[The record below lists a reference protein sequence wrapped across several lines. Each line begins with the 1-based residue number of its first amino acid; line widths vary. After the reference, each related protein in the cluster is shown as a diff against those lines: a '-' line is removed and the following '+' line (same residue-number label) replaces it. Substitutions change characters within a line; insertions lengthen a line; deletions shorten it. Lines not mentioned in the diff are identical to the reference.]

1 MTPSFS
7 FLSLNRLYRIQF
19 HSCAECTGDAFQ
31 SKFNTD
37 KSDIKNFEKPPKQT
51 FPAMS
56 DQTVE
61 CRAEK
66 AKSEIAK
73 FFSGSKVLI
82 TVGLGFM
89 GKLLIEKL
97 LRCCPNITM
106 MYVFVRGKDGKNPH
120 ERLKQL
126 VELSLYDKLKKDQ
139 PDFLK
144 KIVVIESDLEATNLG
159 LSQRDRDRL
168 LDANVIFH
176 GTTIIRSNQRLRT
189 MANVNVRAT
198 KQILL
203 LAREMSDLK
212 AFVYLSTAFAH
223 SPIRS
228 VEEKHYPP
236 PMETDELLSLL
247 TVLNDKKLDSITPS
261 LIDGWPNTFTFTKAI
276 AEDTV
281 LRYGG
286 SMPVCIVRPSIVT
299 STWNEPI
306 MGWADSV
313 YGPIGLLVSSS
324 LGLLRTIHCH
334 TDKNLDFVPADY
346 VTSCLIAAA
355 WRTSSR
361 NDRKEFE
368 KDAQTGVV
376 PDVEKIPVY
385 NYVSSCQKPIT
396 WETFRNHVRI
406 HGSKIPGVK
415 NGRLQCMFWSS
426 RLWVHKTL
434 MCLFHLLP
442 AVMVDGAVILT
453 GRDSRWCKTY
463 DLIHA
468 HLSAASYFTTREWY
482 FRNDAVVELWEVM
495 STADREIFEFDMS
508 SFDWGEYI
516 KRMAHGISDFVGR
529 PPWDVVKEGLAEY
542 VSL

>member
-1 MTPSFS
+1 
-7 FLSLNRLYRIQF
+7 
-19 HSCAECTGDAFQ
+19 
-31 SKFNTD
+31 
-37 KSDIKNFEKPPKQT
+37 
-51 FPAMS
+51 
-56 DQTVE
+56 
-61 CRAEK
+61 
-66 AKSEIAK
+66 
-73 FFSGSKVLI
+73 
-82 TVGLGFM
+82 M

-542 VSL
+542 IARNVNDYETLHETARWIFTECVISLT